1 MSNIVS
7 LFLFLSIVS
16 LYDYRTHKIP
26 NTLNLIAAVAGLT
39 ICYEQQGMSCVTAS
53 MIRAALVIMILL
65 PLFLVKSLGAGDVKL
80 ISVIAIYLSIEKVL
94 QIFILGIFLSLIPL
108 THTIISNQKLKN
120 IRIPMAP
127 CFMAAA
133 LLVCLKEVI

>member
-26 NTLNLIAAVAGLT
+26 NTHNLIAAVAGL
-39 ICYEQQGMSCVTAS
+39 IFCYERQGMSYVTAS

-65 PLFLVKSLGAGDVKL
+65 PLFIVKSLGAGDVKL
-80 ISVIAIYLSIEKVL
+80 ISVIAIYLSLEKVF
-94 QIFILGIFLSLIPL
+94 QIFILGIFLSLLPL
-108 THTIISNQKLKN
+108 TQMIIAKKN
-120 IRIPMAP
+120 MKNTRIPMAP
-127 CFMAAA
+127 CFMVAA